1 MLNIVLA
8 IAVAILYYLHF
19 KDRQPAEA
27 GVKNPAEVKGKA
39 NVYVN
44 VDSLLTK
51 YEFFKDTQKVLESKK
66 FQLENELATK
76 GRNLQNKAAFFQQK
90 APTMTMEQGRATEAA
105 LQKEQQE
112 IIQYRERAAQGLGLE
127 EQKKNEEL
135 YNKIYEYLKKY
146 NAQNKYEFVLG
157 YTKGGGILFADTDND
172 VTRKVLDGL
181 NQEYKDKQA
190 APAKK

>member
-27 GVKNPAEVKGKA
+27 AVKTSATVQGKE

-112 IIQYRERAAQGLGLE
+112 ILQYRERAAQGLALE

-146 NAQNKYEFVLG
+146 NTQNKYEFVLG
-157 YTKGGGILFADTDND
+157 YTKGGGILFANTDND
-172 VTRKVLDGL
+172 VTKKVLDGL

-190 APAKK
+190 VPAKK